1 MKRER
6 PFRGIRR
13 PLASDRLQDSSDLG
27 RTAPRLV
34 AFLFSVTPRDG
45 GRSDLIF
52 YATTR
57 PQATAYAKAWATRL
71 GHVRIRA
78 AARRQLG
85 EVSG

>member
-1 MKRER
+1 MKCEH

-13 PLASDRLQDSSDLG
+13 PLASDHLQDSSGLV

-45 GRSDLIF
+45 GRFDVIF

-57 PQATAYAKAWATRL
+57 RQATAYAKAWVTRL
-71 GHVRIRA
+71 GHVRIDLVVEERA
-78 AARRQLG
+78 A
-85 EVSG
+85 